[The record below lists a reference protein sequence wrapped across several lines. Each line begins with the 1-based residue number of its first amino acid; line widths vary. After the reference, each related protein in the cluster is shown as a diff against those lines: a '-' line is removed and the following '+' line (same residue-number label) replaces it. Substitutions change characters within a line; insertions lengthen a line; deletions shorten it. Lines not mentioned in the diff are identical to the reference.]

1 MKPIFQRLTSQPE
14 EGFSFKTIRG
24 ASFDCPWHVHPEYEL
39 ILVIHAHGYR
49 IVGDNVSR
57 LSAGDMVLVGP
68 GLPHIWQDEPVGRRP
83 PSIHA
88 RLIQFEDKFLEHG
101 LLRLPAMGPIR
112 RLLRRAQRGLH
123 IVGETHAKV
132 AVLMNQM
139 AELVGME
146 RIVQFLQILVT
157 LAASEECE
165 PIASTR
171 FAAKTNLFDH
181 ERMDRVFQFL
191 VSEAD
196 EPVRLSDA
204 ARVLNLSEG
213 AFSRFFRIHTGKTFP
228 AFRNELRVGRAC
240 TLLIEG
246 DLNITEVALHC
257 GFMNL
262 SNFNRQFR
270 KLKGMNPHEF
280 RQRFRPRLSH

>member
-14 EGFSFKTIRG
+14 EGFSFKTLRA

-39 ILVIHAHGYR
+39 ILVIHGRGNR

-68 GLPHIWQDEPVGRRP
+68 CLPHIWQDEPVTRRP
-83 PSIHA
+83 ASIFA
-88 RLIQFEDKFLEHG
+88 RLIQFEEKFLGDG
-101 LLRLPAMGPIR
+101 LLRLPAMGPVR

-123 IVGETHAKV
+123 IVGKTHARV
-132 AVLMNQM
+132 TVLMNEM
-139 AELVGME
+139 AKLAGME
-146 RIVQFLQILVT
+146 RIVQFLRILVT

-165 PIASTR
+165 PIASAR
-171 FAAKTNLFDH
+171 FAAKTSLFDH

-191 VSEAD
+191 VNEAD

-213 AFSRFFRIHTGKTFP
+213 AFSRFFRMHTGKTFP

-246 DLNITEVALHC
+246 DLTITEVALRC
-257 GFMNL
+257 GFVNL

-270 KLKGMNPHEF
+270 RLKDISPHEF
-280 RQRFRPRLSH
+280 RQRFRP